1 MHNFFEQY
9 GRMILLAFIASI
21 SIGILA
27 FYTINE
33 ESPISDGTDAMYE
46 RETERTNEDLTIVQH
61 PVIELAYKKWNNVWG
76 NIPGCIHLF
85 AREVPT
91 HDFKSDIILTDN
103 GQTLDCSSVNFRMMS
118 TAYNTANPQP
128 GYYEIKYWYTSP
140 TTNFTTTYL
149 ATVVI
154 H

>member
-1 MHNFFEQY
+1 MQNFFEQY
-9 GRMILLAFIASI
+9 GRMILFAFIASI
-21 SIGILA
+21 SICLLT

-46 RETERTNEDLTIVQH
+46 RETERTNEELTIVKH

-76 NIPGCIHLF
+76 NTPGCIHLF
-85 AREVPT
+85 AKEVPN
-91 HDFKSDIILTDN
+91 HKFEEDIIITDN
-103 GQTLDCSSVNFRMMS
+103 GQKIASSSVNFRMMS
-118 TAYNTANPQP
+118 TKYNVASPQQ

-140 TTNFTTTYL
+140 TTHFTTTYL